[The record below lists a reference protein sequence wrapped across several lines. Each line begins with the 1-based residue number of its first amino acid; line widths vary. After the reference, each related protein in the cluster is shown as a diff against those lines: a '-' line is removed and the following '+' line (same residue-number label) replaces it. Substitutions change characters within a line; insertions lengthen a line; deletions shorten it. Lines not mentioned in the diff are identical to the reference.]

1 MKDSAKKALGRGV
14 RGTGLLGITLL
25 AAACGRGT
33 EPAGAR
39 EPSAVTL
46 GAENVLV
53 VGTGELRSGPLI
65 SGTLA
70 AEREAAVRAE
80 LSGPVLQVMAEQGQA
95 VTRGQ
100 VLARIDDTALQDALL
115 SARSAVRTAG
125 ASLETARRD
134 VERSSRLAGAGAI
147 AERDLEQA
155 RNAQSLAQSQLADA
169 RARLTQAEEQAGKA
183 VVRAPLSGVVSARPV
198 NAGDVVTP
206 GTALFT
212 VVDPGS
218 MRLEAA
224 VPAAQLGQ
232 VRVGAPV
239 RFTVSGYPGR
249 TFTGRVE
256 RMNPSADP
264 ATGQVPVYV
273 SIPNSDGALVSGLFA
288 EGRVAAEEREALL
301 VPATAV
307 VEDAGARMVVRL
319 RGGRAVRV
327 PVRVGGSDSET
338 EQVEIVAGLAAG
350 DTVLVGAAA
359 GTTPGTPVRVGRP
372 APAPAR

>member
-1 MKDSAKKALGRGV
+1 MKDSAKKILGRGV
-14 RGTGLLGITLL
+14 RGTGLMGIALL
-25 AAACGRGT
+25 AACGRGT
-33 EPAGAR
+33 EPADAR

-53 VGTGELRSGPLI
+53 VGTGELRSGPLV

-80 LSGPVLQVMAEQGQA
+80 LSGPVLQVMADQGQA
-95 VTRGQ
+95 VRQGQ

-115 SARSAVRTAG
+115 SARSAVRTAS

-198 NAGDVVTP
+198 NAGDVVAP

-256 RMNPSADP
+256 RINPSADP

-273 SIPNSDGALVSGLFA
+273 SIPNSDGTLVSGLFA

-301 VPATAV
+301 VPAGAV
-307 VEDAGARMVVRL
+307 VEEAGARMVVRL
-319 RGGRAVRV
+319 RRGRAERV